1 MAARDPVLE
10 EVSNAADFLVYPLSD
25 QAVPQAPYDP
35 EEGIVTCVVHA
46 INVCRG
52 MLAHEH
58 VRSAFIELVRQ
69 YCQTTERVWFL
80 QGPMTEEKLE
90 EMTDTFLKKVLDKFP
105 LIFLDHSLYN
115 PDSLSTHCRHAWDGE
130 FKTSD
135 QAIVLNGQV
144 SRCPA
149 RVQEV
154 VAWAS

>member
-1 MAARDPVLE
+1 MADRDPVLE